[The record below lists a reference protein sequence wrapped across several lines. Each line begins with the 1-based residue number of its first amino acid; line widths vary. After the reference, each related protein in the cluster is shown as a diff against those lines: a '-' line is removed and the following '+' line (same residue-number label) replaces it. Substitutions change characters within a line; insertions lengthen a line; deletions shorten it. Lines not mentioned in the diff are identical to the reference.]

1 MSWTDERVETLK
13 RRWNDG
19 ASAST
24 IASELGNTSRNA
36 VIGKIHR
43 LKLPGRPQTAKP
55 KPAATQERRRPMSK
69 GSRVSVKI
77 QARQSDMGRTEI
89 ALPTFV
95 ELPFRMPET
104 SFFGTDALVALSEKT
119 CKWPVG
125 DPRDGD
131 FRFCNADKCNDNAYC
146 LHHQRMAYSP
156 KENRERVRRAA

>member
-19 ASAST
+19 ASASV
-24 IASELGNTSRNA
+24 IASELGGTSRNA

-69 GSRVSVKI
+69 GSRVAVKI
-77 QARQSDMGRTEI
+77 QARQADVVRHDF
-89 ALPTFV
+89 ALPLVV
-95 ELPFRMPET
+95 EQPFRMPET
-104 SFFGTDALVALSEKT
+104 SFFGTEALVALSEKT

-131 FRFCNADKCNDNAYC
+131 FRFCNADKCGDSAYC
-146 LHHQRMAYSP
+146 THHQRMAYSP
-156 KENRERVRRAA
+156 KESRERIRRVA